1 MISLRITPL
10 PAYPRSVADAAAL
23 EEQYANYLATLSGP
37 WRCLSWTRRWS
48 FQSLRHTFNRR
59 AAQFHQAGEAER
71 WRWRWTKHYRR
82 MYDTLEQVEPLLTIE
97 HYLLYQPATPLSP
110 AVLANTIQEQFL
122 LPAVTP
128 APLPPLIVGRYREHA
143 SWLEPLDG
151 PGQPYLRVLT
161 TWDVRGEWHFGSWR
175 SLLMG
180 DWELAV
186 CIDATTLSQETADR
200 RGTDVY
206 GALAGTL
213 GGPHATFDQRS
224 ERALAAVQTAMHALD
239 RQSLHEVAYAVLL
252 RAPSLDHLDAQ
263 THRLRAALGSRLKL
277 DVVPGGQGAY
287 ARLFTP
293 VPASQIAAPL
303 IRRNTLSHG
312 LACKL
317 PWLVRKTARETG
329 VCFGYDRVEGLPI
342 LYDVFG
348 STEHDNAHLLAIG
361 QPNAG
366 KTIALSAL
374 ALRHATAGAQVIYLD
389 PIGKCR
395 LLCDAVGEQA
405 AYVEVDTGGS
415 LNILDR
421 ASADLGTQR
430 AAIERRL
437 SIVLGRP
444 DYGGGRAGVRP
455 RELTNFEVGALDGCL
470 AELYGDAAH
479 TPILGDLVRALRGL
493 ADRPGLEERV
503 VTAGAELAAEIAAVL
518 LGSRGALL
526 NAPTT
531 IRWDFH
537 APVTGYS
544 FANIV
549 TADQALLPLIYD
561 LAWEALDRYV
571 RTRPATAPP
580 LIIIIDELAYMS
592 VVPELQTHVALSC
605 KTYRNFRAF
614 LWTADQDAA
623 TYFGADGR
631 GSRDEQRIAGN
642 SFIKLLF
649 RQEGQ
654 GAAILAHA
662 YEQLADE
669 HVQAIRTAP
678 QGHLIALFGDEVH
691 PLVMQLTDGEVQAF
705 CTPARRVDQIVM
717 SSQKG
722 GYDGA

>member
-1 MISLRITPL
+1 M
-10 PAYPRSVADAAAL
+10 
-23 EEQYANYLATLSGP
+23 
-37 WRCLSWTRRWS
+37 
-48 FQSLRHTFNRR
+48 
-59 AAQFHQAGEAER
+59 
-71 WRWRWTKHYRR
+71 
-82 MYDTLEQVEPLLTIE
+82 
-97 HYLLYQPATPLSP
+97 
-110 AVLANTIQEQFL
+110 
-122 LPAVTP
+122 
-128 APLPPLIVGRYREHA
+128 
-143 SWLEPLDG
+143 
-151 PGQPYLRVLT
+151 
-161 TWDVRGEWHFGSWR
+161 
-175 SLLMG
+175 
-180 DWELAV
+180 
-186 CIDATTLSQETADR
+186 
-200 RGTDVY
+200 
-206 GALAGTL
+206 
-213 GGPHATFDQRS
+213 
-224 ERALAAVQTAMHALD
+224 
-239 RQSLHEVAYAVLL
+239 
-252 RAPSLDHLDAQ
+252 
-263 THRLRAALGSRLKL
+263 
-277 DVVPGGQGAY
+277 
-287 ARLFTP
+287 
-293 VPASQIAAPL
+293 
-303 IRRNTLSHG
+303 
-312 LACKL
+312 ACKL

-329 VCFGYDRVEGLPI
+329 VCFGYDRTEGLPI

-348 STEHDNAHLLAIG
+348 TTEHDNAHLLAIG

-395 LLCDAVGEQA
+395 LLCDAVGDQA
-405 AYVEVDTGGS
+405 AFYEVDTGGS

-421 ASADLGTQR
+421 ASTDLGTQR

-444 DYGGGRAGVRP
+444 DYGAGRAGVRP
-455 RELTNFEVGALDGCL
+455 RELSNFEVGALDGCL
-470 AELYGDAAH
+470 HELYSDAQAA
-479 TPILGDLVRALRGL
+479 PILSDLVRALRGL
-493 ADRPGLEERV
+493 ADRPGLEARV

-518 LGSRGALL
+518 LGSRGTLL

-531 IRWDFH
+531 IRWDFT

-571 RTRPATAPP
+571 RTRPPSAPP

-662 YEQLADE
+662 YEQLASD
-669 HVQAIRTAP
+669 HIQAIRTAP

-691 PLVMQLTDGEVQAF
+691 PLVMQLTDGELEAF
-705 CTPARRVDQIVM
+705 CTPARKPDATRM
-717 SSQKG
+717 SGNSG
-722 GYDGA
+722 GYDGDGCELGAAAGAHRTGT